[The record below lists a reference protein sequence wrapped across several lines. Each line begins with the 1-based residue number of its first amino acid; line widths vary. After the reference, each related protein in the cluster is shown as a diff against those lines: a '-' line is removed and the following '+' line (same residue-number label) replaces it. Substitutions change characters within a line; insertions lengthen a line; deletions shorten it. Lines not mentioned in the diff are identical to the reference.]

1 MSMLKRLALAAA
13 TAVTLATAVPA
24 SAQTTLNFVSWQ
36 KDEPGYG
43 DWWYEVIDKFEA
55 EHPGVTIEM
64 TKVTRQEFADTMF
77 TMFAGGAAPDI
88 VHLAAF
94 EYQVFAEEGWLE
106 DLGPWFAKSD
116 ISLEGWAGQSTCE
129 WKGTTNCLM
138 MLYTAYVFAYNE
150 QLLNDAG
157 VSGLPTDWEGILD
170 AARKA
175 TRDTDGDGVTDV
187 YGLGIDTTGGTN
199 MMHDILNF
207 VLDAG
212 GRWTVDGK
220 PAFDSPAVIEALT
233 RWKTIIDEQLTP
245 LDTNSV
251 DLRQIMS
258 EGRIAMRIDGPWVYN
273 ILKGAAPGIVEHL
286 KLAQSPLDPPVGG
299 TSNVLAMPAELAA
312 DRKELV
318 WDFITTAASEE
329 MQLRFAVLGSSPA
342 PRPGLDYGAA
352 VGDVPYFDLFAEANE
367 RAASAGVDRLPQGL
381 ELELNEV
388 AKIVFAEVQRMII
401 EDRAPAE
408 TAAAIQ
414 QKVVAIL

>member
-1 MSMLKRLALAAA
+1 MPIFRKLVLGAAA
-13 TAVTLATAVPA
+13 AAVLACAAPA
-24 SAQTTLNFVSWQ
+24 FAQTTLTFVSWQ

-55 EHPGVTIEM
+55 EHPGVSVEM
-64 TKVTRQEFADTMF
+64 TKVARQEFADTMF

-106 DLGPWFAKSD
+106 DLGPWFAETD
-116 ISLEGWAGQSTCE
+116 IDLEGWAGQGTCE
-129 WKGTTNCLM
+129 WKGTTYCLM

-157 VSGLPTDWEGILD
+157 VTELPADWEGILD

-212 GRWTVDGK
+212 GRWTVDGQ
-220 PAFDSPAVIEALT
+220 PAFDSPAVVEALT
-233 RWKTIIDEQLTP
+233 RWKTIIDERLTP

-258 EGRIAMRIDGPWVYN
+258 EGRIAMRIDGPWIYN
-273 ILKGAAPGIVEHL
+273 ILKNAEPGIVEHL

-299 TSNVLAMPAELAA
+299 TSNVLAMPAELAD
-312 DRKELV
+312 DRKQLV
-318 WDFITTAASEE
+318 WEFIETAASEE
-329 MQLRFAVLGSSPA
+329 MQLRFAALGSSPA
-342 PRPGLDYGAA
+342 PRPGLDYGAE
-352 VGDVPYFDLFAEANE
+352 VEEVPYFDLFAEANA
-367 RAASAGVDRLPQGL
+367 RAAAAGVDRLPQGL

-388 AKIVFAEVQRMII
+388 AKILFEEVQRMII
-401 EDRAPAE
+401 EDREPAE

-414 QKVVAIL
+414 EKVLAII